1 MTLCVIRHIN
11 CHFDQLIL
19 SAPFSLHGFPAP
31 FRRRFPALPCGVI
44 AGYPMQTV
52 MRFSRCG
59 AGFGNKKSP
68 HNNLNLTIPSGM
80 ALVRVCYVAI
90 RKLKTCS
97 GSFGSRAGTLSKYVI
112 LNCWNSLPQK
122 SSYVNVNLSGRGPS
136 SCCARPFC
144 RLKAPLGLSL
154 LRCASQ
160 TRTFENTLISAACKK
175 TQGKLWQKE
184 RGPDGAGPLD
194 RIMRCSKISAAFIA
208 VFKNSAEQN
217 GIFTICSLRILL
229 RWENRIRQKDKVSAG
244 KIRTRQ

>member
-1 MTLCVIRHIN
+1 
-11 CHFDQLIL
+11 
-19 SAPFSLHGFPAP
+19 
-31 FRRRFPALPCGVI
+31 
-44 AGYPMQTV
+44 MQTV

-112 LNCWNSLPQK
+112 LNCWNKLPQK
-122 SSYVNVNLSGRGPS
+122 SSCVNVNLSGRGPS
-136 SCCARPFC
+136 ILLR
-144 RLKAPLGLSL
+144 KTVLSL
-154 LRCASQ
+154 KSPTGAFIAALRSQ

-194 RIMRCSKISAAFIA
+194 RIMRCSKTSAAFIA
-208 VFKNSAEQN
+208 VFKNSADQN
-217 GIFTICSLRILL
+217 GIFMICSLRILL

>member
-1 MTLCVIRHIN
+1 M
-11 CHFDQLIL
+11 
-19 SAPFSLHGFPAP
+19 
-31 FRRRFPALPCGVI
+31 
-44 AGYPMQTV
+44 
-52 MRFSRCG
+52 
-59 AGFGNKKSP
+59 NKKKKSTNISP
-68 HNNLNLTIPSGM
+68 YPDEVIDRLARAFYP
-80 ALVRVCYVAI
+80 AI
-90 RKLKTCS
+90 L
-97 GSFGSRAGTLSKYVI
+97 A
-112 LNCWNSLPQK
+112 CWNSEEGQRSLVGARP
-122 SSYVNVNLSGRGPS
+122 LHLA
-136 SCCARPFC
+136 CARPFG

-154 LRCASQ
+154 LRCAAQ

-184 RGPDGAGPLD
+184 RGPDGASPLD

>member
-1 MTLCVIRHIN
+1 M
-11 CHFDQLIL
+11 
-19 SAPFSLHGFPAP
+19 
-31 FRRRFPALPCGVI
+31 
-44 AGYPMQTV
+44 
-52 MRFSRCG
+52 
-59 AGFGNKKSP
+59 NKKKKSTNTSP
-68 HNNLNLTIPSGM
+68 YPDE
-80 ALVRVCYVAI
+80 AI
-90 RKLKTCS
+90 ERLA
-97 GSFGSRAGTLSKYVI
+97 RAFYPAI
-112 LNCWNSLPQK
+112 LACWNSEEGQRSLVGARP
-122 SSYVNVNLSGRGPS
+122 LHLA
-136 SCCARPFC
+136 CARPFG

-154 LRCASQ
+154 LRCAAQ

-184 RGPDGAGPLD
+184 RGPDGASPLD

>member
-1 MTLCVIRHIN
+1 MDQTPCTIFRACFAQKLGLDAVWFGTWPQMDRG
-11 CHFDQLIL
+11 HFDTHLLIL
-19 SAPFSLHGFPAP
+19 VICRGKAPP
-31 FRRRFPALPCGVI
+31 
-44 AGYPMQTV
+44 
-52 MRFSRCG
+52 
-59 AGFGNKKSP
+59 
-68 HNNLNLTIPSGM
+68 
-80 ALVRVCYVAI
+80 
-90 RKLKTCS
+90 
-97 GSFGSRAGTLSKYVI
+97 
-112 LNCWNSLPQK
+112 
-122 SSYVNVNLSGRGPS
+122 

-154 LRCASQ
+154 LRSTAQ